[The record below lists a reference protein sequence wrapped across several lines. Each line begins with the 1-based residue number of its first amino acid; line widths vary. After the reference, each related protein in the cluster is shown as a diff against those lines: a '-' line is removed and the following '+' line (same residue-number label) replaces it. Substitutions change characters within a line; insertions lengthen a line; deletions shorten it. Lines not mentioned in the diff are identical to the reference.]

1 MKQFLLNSAAE
12 TEAFGAQL
20 FQVLPKKCLV
30 FLVGDLGVGKT
41 TLTRGFIHAAGY
53 KGIVKSPTYNIV
65 EEYRVNQRLFLHFD
79 LYRLLDPE
87 ELEWIGID
95 DYLQEESV
103 CFVEWPEKGGA
114 YLTEPDV
121 IISITTTDN
130 GREIQIKKMPESVE
144 EFFST

>member
-20 FQVLPKKCLV
+20 LQVLPKKCLV
-30 FLVGDLGVGKT
+30 FLVGDLGAGKT
-41 TLTRGFIHAAGY
+41 TLTRGFMKAAGH

-65 EEYRVNQRLFLHFD
+65 EEYRVNQRLFFHFD
-79 LYRLLDPE
+79 LYRLVDPE

-103 CFVEWPEKGGA
+103 CFVEWPEKGEG

-121 IISITTTDN
+121 LISMTTTDS
-130 GREIQIKKMPESVE
+130 GRKIHLKKMPVSVE
-144 EFFST
+144 KYFSM

>member
-1 MKQFLLNSAAE
+1 MKQFLLNSVVE

-20 FQVLPKKCLV
+20 FQALPKKCLV
-30 FLVGDLGVGKT
+30 FLVGDLGTGKT
-41 TLTRGFIHAAGY
+41 TLTRGFMKAAGH

-65 EEYRVNQRLFLHFD
+65 EEYRVNQRLFFHFD
-79 LYRLLDPE
+79 LYRLVDPE

-103 CFVEWPEKGGA
+103 CFVEWPEKGEG

-121 IISITTTDN
+121 IISMATTDS
-130 GREIQIKKMPESVE
+130 GRKIQIKKMPVSVGKY
-144 EFFST
+144 FSM

>member
-30 FLVGDLGVGKT
+30 FLVGDLGAGKT
-41 TLTRGFIHAAGY
+41 TLTRGFMKAAGH

-65 EEYRVNQRLFLHFD
+65 EEYRVNQRLFFHFD
-79 LYRLLDPE
+79 LYRLVDPE

-103 CFVEWPEKGGA
+103 CFVEWPEKGEG

-121 IISITTTDN
+121 LISMTTTDS
-130 GREIQIKKMPESVE
+130 GRKIHLKKMPVSVE
-144 EFFST
+144 KYFSM